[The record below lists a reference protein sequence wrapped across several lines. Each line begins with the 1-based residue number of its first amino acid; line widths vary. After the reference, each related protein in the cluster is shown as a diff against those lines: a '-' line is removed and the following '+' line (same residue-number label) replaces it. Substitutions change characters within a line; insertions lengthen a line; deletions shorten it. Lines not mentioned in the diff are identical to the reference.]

1 MAKNITIEIKFDH
14 FADIAKKAHDAVSDI
29 VRKTALDVEGQA
41 KMFVPVDTGVLK
53 NSIDVQM
60 EGDMTAVVAPHTE
73 YAAYVEFGTSR
84 MAAQPYMTPAAEE
97 ARPAYIAA
105 LTQLEARLK

>member
-1 MAKNITIEIKFDH
+1 MSKDFKIEIRFNRFPQMAEKV
-14 FADIAKKAHDAVSDI
+14 HDAVSDI

-41 KMFVPVDTGVLK
+41 KIFVPVDTGALK

-60 EGDMTAVVAPHTE
+60 EGDLTAVIAPHTE
-73 YAAYVEFGTSR
+73 YAAFIEFGTSK